1 MNLEQ
6 LLENFNNSINIYT
19 FLFNLVVAT
28 VLSILLGQ
36 FYMRYGNAVANR
48 QKFATNFIPLA
59 LTTVLIITIIKTS
72 IALSLGLVGALS
84 IVRFRAAIKDP
95 EELIYLFLV
104 IAIGLAIGA
113 DYPILASVAVGFIL
127 VLLFINYQ
135 IQDRSKYA
143 KENMLYVNI
152 SSEETNIDAFVT
164 ILREKMDYVELKRM
178 DRMSTGVDLTFI
190 CKAAD
195 LDAITAMQELIVT
208 STPNT
213 TVSIVD
219 QPDLIV

>member
-1 MNLEQ
+1 MNIEQ
-6 LLENFNNSINIYT
+6 LVENFNNSINIYA
-19 FLFNLVVAT
+19 FLLNLIVAT
-28 VLSILLGQ
+28 ILSILLGQ
-36 FYMRYGNAVANR
+36 FYMRFGNAVANR
-48 QKFATNFIPLA
+48 KKFATNFIPLA

-104 IAIGLAIGA
+104 IGIGLATGA
-113 DYPILASVAVGFIL
+113 NYPILASIAVLFIL
-127 VLLFINYQ
+127 VLLFINYK
-135 IQDRSKYA
+135 IQDRSRYS

-152 SSEETNIDAFVT
+152 ASETTNIDAFVSV
-164 ILREKMDYVELKRM
+164 LKEKMDYVELKRM
-178 DRMSTGVDLTFI
+178 DRMSTGVDITFI
-190 CKAAD
+190 CKASS
-195 LDAITAMQELIVT
+195 LESITAMQEQIIT